1 MATTKIKYL
10 LVVLLIG
17 LSNQIIAKDFGKQG
31 ATFAVKEEGFIAMI
45 MRKLKSVNIEEH
57 KQKMQNI
64 AKERVETPKP
74 IFGIIRT
81 LKQSVHSF
89 DPSFV
94 LDEDIY
100 LPDGKLLHSRGAR
113 VNPLDHMEWTGK
125 LVFIDATDSTQVAWL
140 KLQNYKQN
148 EQETEVQQNSIMKI
162 VLVAGKPIE
171 LEQELQ
177 TNVYF
182 DQFGELTT
190 KFNITQVPA
199 VVEQDGKYLKITET
213 YIGEKR

>member
-1 MATTKIKYL
+1 
-10 LVVLLIG
+10 
-17 LSNQIIAKDFGKQG
+17 
-31 ATFAVKEEGFIAMI
+31 MI

-57 KQKMQNI
+57 ARQMQNI

-74 IFGIIRT
+74 IFGIKRT
-81 LKQSVHSF
+81 LKELVHSF

-100 LPDGKLLHSRGAR
+100 LPDGKLLHSSGTR

-125 LVFIDATDSTQVAWL
+125 LVFIDATDSTQIAWL
-140 KLQNYKQN
+140 KKQNYKQN
-148 EQETEVQQNSIMKI
+148 EQESEAQQNSIMKI
-162 VLVAGKPIE
+162 VLVAGRPIE
-171 LEQELQ
+171 LEKELQ

-199 VVEQDGKYLKITET
+199 VVEQNGKYLKITET